1 LIDNP
6 MTPEEVLR
14 KAVKE
19 RHCQGV
25 KRAFEA
31 KANVNATDDTGWT
44 SLHHTAYH
52 GFGEIVDLLLGH
64 PDIDVTVET
73 PNHETARDLAF
84 IACHDNIASF
94 RSRKPRHRSP
104 NPATPRRSSAPRA
117 ARVHCST
124 SCMSNLRQLT
134 YAPIALRE
142 TAGSA

>member
-1 LIDNP
+1 

-84 IACHDNIASF
+84 IACHDNIVHKLDARRQAF
-94 RSRKPRHRSP
+94 AHVSRVTEPKPRHAEALISTKGRPRS
-104 NPATPRRSSAPRA
+104 
-117 ARVHCST
+117 
-124 SCMSNLRQLT
+124 LFD
-134 YAPIALRE
+134 
-142 TAGSA
+142 